1 MTTRSVATFS
11 LAFAVAALAGCG
23 KTTPERAEATFEP
36 VQARVAPVER
46 LSRQDPIEVYGLV
59 QPGRQSFLSGRV
71 VGPVVKVAVDAGQRV
86 RKGQELITIQPQ
98 AIEGQVAQAQ
108 GALAQ
113 AEAALAMAEKNF
125 RRFESLH
132 AKKAASDVE
141 LDIARMH
148 FEQAQGAVEQAR
160 GAVKAAQTV
169 AQDAVIRAPFDAR
182 VVDTLVEVGDLAAP
196 GRPLV
201 RVESLTGSQL
211 WVNVRETDIP
221 RVRLGDRLPL
231 SFDSRPDLGTVQG
244 VVDEILPAAD
254 PATHTFT
261 VKLGLEALTVPS
273 GISGRAWLP
282 GEVTETLVID
292 AAAVHRRG
300 GLELVVVR
308 DDQGQARTRAVTTG
322 ATIEGQRVEILS
334 GLGEG
339 MQVVLGI
346 PGPLA
351 DGTPVEVQP

>member
-1 MTTRSVATFS
+1 MKTRS
-11 LAFAVAALAGCG
+11 AVALSLVALLALLAGCS
-23 KTTPERAEATFEP
+23 KKTPEKAEAAFEP
-36 VQARVAPVER
+36 VRAHIVPVER
-46 LSRQDPIEVYGLV
+46 LSRQEQIEVYGLV

-71 VGPVVKVAVDAGQRV
+71 VGPVVAVKVDAGQRV
-86 RKGQELITIQPQ
+86 AKGDELVVIQPQ
-98 AIEGQVAQAQ
+98 AIEGQVAQAR

-113 AEAALAMAEKNF
+113 AEAAFAMAEKNF
-125 RRFESLH
+125 LRFERLH
-132 AKKAASDVE
+132 EKKAASDVE
-141 LDIARMH
+141 LDMARMH
-148 FEQAQGAVEQAR
+148 YEQAQGAVQQAR
-160 GAVKAAQTV
+160 GAVEAARAV

-201 RVESLTGSQL
+201 RVESLSGSQL
-211 WVNVRETDIP
+211 WLSVRESDIA
-221 RVRLGDRLPL
+221 RIQLGDRLPVA
-231 SFDSRPDLGTVQG
+231 FDSRADLGKVEG

-261 VKLGLEALTVPS
+261 VKIGLEGLAVPS

-282 GEVTETLVID
+282 GPVSDALVLD
-292 AAAVHRRG
+292 QAAVHRRG

-308 DDQGQARTRAVTTG
+308 DEEGRARTRAVTTG
-322 ATIEGQRVEILS
+322 ARVDGQRVEILS

-339 MQVVLGI
+339 MQVVLDA

-351 DGTPVEVQP
+351 DGTPVEVLR